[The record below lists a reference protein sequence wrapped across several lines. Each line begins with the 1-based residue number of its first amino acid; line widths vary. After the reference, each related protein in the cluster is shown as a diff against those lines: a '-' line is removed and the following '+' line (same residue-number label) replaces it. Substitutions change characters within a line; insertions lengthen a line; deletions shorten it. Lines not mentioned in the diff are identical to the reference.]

1 MNEQNEPLQNFLPLL
16 RPIESLIFAPF
27 FLGGVMKELPSESM
41 LRAIERKPF
50 EEPEEKRAEKVVPM
64 RIRSEKSR
72 ERKAI
77 YGMWGGGF

>member
-1 MNEQNEPLQNFLPLL
+1 MENEQAMQNFIQFA

-27 FLGGVMKELPSESM
+27 VLGGVMKELPSELM

-50 EEPEEKRAEKVVPM
+50 EGPEEKRAEKVVPM

-72 ERKAI
+72 ERRAI